1 MKKEYDT
8 SVKEAIE
15 RVMSVFSE
23 YIKTTP
29 YFDIVWSG
37 KVGYIYIS
45 IDSCRGTV
53 GDMDC
58 LVIDSPEEL
67 LDKLLYEMAV
77 DIMEE
82 VGHTIDPTEATLLE
96 RREIERRIHPYLEQL
111 PAYQV
116 RLQRVF
122 TRRNNNKTNYSID
135 SCGIDIIHVFCTVFV
150 RRIWVHADRMG

>member
-45 IDSCRGTV
+45 IDNVQGSI
-53 GDMDC
+53 GDTGC
-58 LVIDSPEEL
+58 YVVNCGEEL
-67 LDKLLYEMAV
+67 FDKLVWELAV

-111 PAYQV
+111 PTYQD

-122 TRRNNNKTNYSID
+122 TREKD
-135 SCGIDIIHVFCTVFV
+135 
-150 RRIWVHADRMG
+150 

>member
-82 VGHTIDPTEATLLE
+82 GGHDLNPVEASALE
-96 RREIERRIHPYLEQL
+96 RAEVARCLNVYLEQL
-111 PAYQV
+111 PEYQD
-116 RLQRVF
+116 RISFVF
-122 TRRNNNKTNYSID
+122 ERK
-135 SCGIDIIHVFCTVFV
+135 
-150 RRIWVHADRMG
+150 

>member
-67 LDKLLYEMAV
+67 LDKLLYHGGRWARPKPGRSV
-77 DIMEE
+77 
-82 VGHTIDPTEATLLE
+82 
-96 RREIERRIHPYLEQL
+96 
-111 PAYQV
+111 
-116 RLQRVF
+116 
-122 TRRNNNKTNYSID
+122 SIGA
-135 SCGIDIIHVFCTVFV
+135 C
-150 RRIWVHADRMG
+150 